1 MSCIF
6 FSKVWYMEQIGPFL
20 LDPLESANSQI
31 LELFLLL
38 SLIFHNNNRNYC
50 VLFTYYVPGID
61 IS

>member
-1 MSCIF
+1 
-6 FSKVWYMEQIGPFL
+6 MEQIGPFL